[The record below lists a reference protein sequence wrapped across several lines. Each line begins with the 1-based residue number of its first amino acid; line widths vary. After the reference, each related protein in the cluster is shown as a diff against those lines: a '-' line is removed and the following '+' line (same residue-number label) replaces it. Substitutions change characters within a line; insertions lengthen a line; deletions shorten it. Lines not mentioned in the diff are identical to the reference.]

1 MLKTLRQ
8 RRLRYCHDSVT
19 TKIDPAVVLATRKY
33 VDDKTLE
40 LKVYVDDQMAA
51 PLRSVGLTT
60 LKNNHFPALP

>member
-1 MLKTLRQ
+1 
-8 RRLRYCHDSVT
+8 VT